1 MRATRQLLL
10 GTSEETSLAS
20 LSESSLPVSYARIF
34 RDDTAEPT
42 TNVAEDHGSDS
53 DVLQA
58 ANFNLY
64 IRGSPRDHFFNCHW
78 QCAT

>member
-10 GTSEETSLAS
+10 GTSEVTSLAS
-20 LSESSLPVSYARIF
+20 LSESSLSYARIF

-64 IRGSPRDHFFNCHW
+64 IRAQLLYSSY
-78 QCAT
+78 